1 MRSNQRPS
9 AGAVTMTVMVTAMIS
24 RRHRHHHYRAAGR
37 VAALYPPLVSSQLSI
52 LNTLCP
58 LR

>member
-37 VAALYPPLVSSQLSI
+37 VAALYPPLVSSQSSI
-52 LNTLCP
+52 
-58 LR
+58 